1 MEGQGWKACSRAEQA
16 DSERRLDSEN
26 TLKIELT
33 GFGDGFEVRK
43 ERGIQDGCKVFGL
56 TIAITDLQF
65 TEMGETAV
73 KKKYNSICNIC

>member
-43 ERGIQDGCKVFGL
+43 EREEFRMAARFL
-56 TIAITDLQF
+56 A
-65 TEMGETAV
+65 
-73 KKKYNSICNIC
+73 